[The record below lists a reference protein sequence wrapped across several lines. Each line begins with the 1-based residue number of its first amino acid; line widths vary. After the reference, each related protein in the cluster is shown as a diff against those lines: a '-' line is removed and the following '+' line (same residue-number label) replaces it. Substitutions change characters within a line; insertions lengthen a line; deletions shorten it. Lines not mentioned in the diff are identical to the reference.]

1 MKLLIPF
8 LILFFSFCNVKKEQN
23 QSQPVSD
30 KMETEMLLLK
40 LYWSEGEV
48 TIHRNNESIPAQPDL
63 ELEKDDLIKTGANG
77 KAELLLGIDH
87 YIKLGSLSEISV
99 SNLLTTNGE
108 TISNIS
114 LKAGKVLV
122 VVKKESNEEIS
133 IQTPNLISNTK
144 DSIVLAQI
152 IPDNKKQKGTACDKN
167 TCLTKLS
174 VLNGNLKLKI
184 PGNQAE
190 LLLEKKSQ
198 ITVGNETELSPNKI
212 LPLDRNST
220 FEVKNLLTSFNAPEP
235 VIDAT
240 VLEEFKADP
249 VIVKKPVAIINTKIT
264 QNKKPVLPAKKVLP
278 QKSLAIKKPVTQ
290 KKPLTKDIH
299 RDRLKLEP
307 NKKF

>member
-23 QSQPVSD
+23 QSQPVSE

-40 LYWSEGEV
+40 LYWLEGDV
-48 TIHRNNESIPAQPDL
+48 TILRNNESIAVQPDL

-87 YIKLGSLSEISV
+87 YIKMGSLSEISV
-99 SNLLTTNGE
+99 SNLLTTNGY

-122 VVKKESNEEIS
+122 VTKKESNEEIS

-152 IPDNKKQKGTACDKN
+152 IPDNKKPKGTECDKN
-167 TCLTKLS
+167 TCFTKLS
-174 VLNGNLKLKI
+174 VLNGNLQVKI
-184 PGNQAE
+184 PGNQAD
-190 LLLEKKSQ
+190 LLLEKKFQ

-212 LPLDRNST
+212 LPMDRNST
-220 FEVKNLLTSFNAPEP
+220 LDAKSMVTFNAPEQ
-235 VIDAT
+235 VIDPN
-240 VLEEFKADP
+240 VLEDFKADP

-278 QKSLAIKKPVTQ
+278 QKSVAIKKPVTQ
-290 KKPLTKDIH
+290 RKPLTKDIH
-299 RDRLKLEP
+299 RDKLKLEP